1 MGVRSPRGARPSLSI
16 PIACYRRHDGP
27 QQGEGADQTACHNG
41 RQGPTLRPWATCHP
55 THDRPGG
62 AQYKGERPEP
72 LIPPLGDEDGEDVE
86 DDSQSRHAK
95 RGSCLQGVL
104 TRYAVRFFM
113 GNGIRLF
120 SVRHCPSLSDVS
132 TMSELYSMR
141 PDREQKAYKWRLR
154 GLGSSAFETLRGWS
168 FALRV
173 GKVTTRLRRRSYM
186 SEDNKNLSRRFFE
199 EMMSGGNPDWL
210 DEVTSPD
217 YVDHD
222 PVFPDDIHGIEA
234 IKETMSGYLNAF
246 PDLTMTVQDQIAEG
260 DKVFTR
266 WVAEGTHQGE
276 L

>member
-41 RQGPTLRPWATCHP
+41 QGPTLRPWATCHP

-154 GLGSSAFETLRGWS
+154 GLEARPSRPCADGPLRLGSERSPLGFGGGAICP
-168 FALRV
+168 
-173 GKVTTRLRRRSYM
+173 KTTRISPGAF
-186 SEDNKNLSRRFFE
+186 SRR
-199 EMMSGGNPDWL
+199 
-210 DEVTSPD
+210 
-217 YVDHD
+217 
-222 PVFPDDIHGIEA
+222 
-234 IKETMSGYLNAF
+234 
-246 PDLTMTVQDQIAEG
+246 
-260 DKVFTR
+260 
-266 WVAEGTHQGE
+266 
-276 L
+276 